1 LEGHNSQETVIFGGP
16 QQSTNSN
23 LLEPLPRSCRIVPV
37 TCTRTRSPV
46 SFAATP
52 LHTTWDTVATL
63 EASSH
68 APYMHMVGCVLEIMG
83 EERRSFSLEKARP
96 LLRVKE
102 QRGDAPPVFSP
113 HAMRLLK
120 LKARG

>member
-1 LEGHNSQETVIFGGP
+1 
-16 QQSTNSN
+16 
-23 LLEPLPRSCRIVPV
+23 
-37 TCTRTRSPV
+37 
-46 SFAATP
+46 
-52 LHTTWDTVATL
+52 
-63 EASSH
+63 
-68 APYMHMVGCVLEIMG
+68 MHMVGCVLEIMG

-102 QRGDAPPVFSP
+102 QRGDAPRVFFP